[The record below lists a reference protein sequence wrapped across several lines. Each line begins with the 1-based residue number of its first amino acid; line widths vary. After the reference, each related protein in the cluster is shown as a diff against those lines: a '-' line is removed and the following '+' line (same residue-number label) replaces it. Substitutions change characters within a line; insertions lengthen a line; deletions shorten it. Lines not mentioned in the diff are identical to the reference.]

1 MNTETE
7 KQARKCYGQMVID
20 SIKWR
25 IRVSLGYEV
34 MGVFFG
40 EKIITFKPR
49 VDSRPISFS
58 VNSVLMAGGVAD
70 AVTAAEL
77 SGNYSD
83 AEIKS
88 FGFIIDELVRSNA
101 KD

>member
-1 MNTETE
+1 MNIKIE
-7 KQARKCYGQMVID
+7 KQARKGYGQMVID

-25 IRVSLGYEV
+25 IRLSLGHEV
-34 MGVFFG
+34 MGVYFG

-49 VDSRPISFS
+49 VDARPISFS
-58 VNSVLMAGGVAD
+58 VNSVLMVGGVAD

-77 SGNYSD
+77 SGNYSES
-83 AEIKS
+83 EIKS
-88 FGFIIDELVRSNA
+88 FGFILDEWVRSNA